1 MHVVLIGKPI
11 FDANIEGEQIENYI
25 ALLGLP
31 PPSPLFSC
39 CKRSSEFF
47 TPNMQLK
54 HINALRPPHSTT
66 LAELLALEDS
76 NDTGLVTFVA
86 DLIKLD
92 PCQRMT
98 AAQALQHPFIRHDS
112 MLMDELMHRAGVITT
127 EL

>member
-47 TPNMQLK
+47 TPDMQLK
-54 HINALRPPHSTT
+54 HTDVLISPRSTT
-66 LAELLALEDS
+66 LAELLDLEDD
-76 NDTGLVTFVA
+76 NGIVKFAA

-112 MLMDELMHRAGVITT
+112 MRMDELMHRAGVITT